1 MASWRDV
8 VAVACRLPDAR
19 LGQAHEGS
27 PAFYVGR
34 HVFARLR
41 WDEVDGREILQSWS
55 GDLNTEAA
63 LAGRRDV
70 FPVVSTFVFRVSTWA
85 YLDRLDALET
95 AELVVES
102 YLIRGPVG
110 RRGMDP
116 APYLP
121 GPQGDRS

>member
-1 MASWRDV
+1 MASWQDV
-8 VAVACRLPDAR
+8 VAVAERLPDVR

-34 HVFARLR
+34 HPFARLR
-41 WDEVDGREILQSWS
+41 WDDEQDEREILQTWS

-63 LAGRRDV
+63 LARRRDV
-70 FPVVSTFVFRVSTWA
+70 FPVVSTFTFRVSTWA
-85 YLDRLDALET
+85 YLDRLDATEA
-95 AELVVES
+95 AELVLES

-110 RRGMDP
+110 RRGMDV

-121 GPQGDRS
+121 EH

>member
-1 MASWRDV
+1 MASWQDV
-8 VAVACRLPDAR
+8 VAVAQRLPDAV

-27 PAFYVGR
+27 PAFFVGR
-34 HVFARLR
+34 HQFARLR
-41 WDEVDGREILQSWS
+41 WDDEQGDRELLQSWS

-70 FPVVSTFVFRVSTWA
+70 FPVVSTFTFRVSTWA
-85 YLDRLDALET
+85 YLDRLDVREV
-95 AELVVES
+95 AELVIES

-110 RRGMDP
+110 RRGMDV

-121 GPQGDRS
+121 